1 MAGSFQATI
10 DRWVLETKQ
19 RQEAVFKNA
28 AEAVAEDVIDRTP
41 VDTGFLRASLQASLV
56 EAPAIDP
63 KARPAKGVK
72 GIAPPSN
79 YSVVI
84 ENATLGQTVYMGFT
98 AAYAR
103 HVEYGARGKQG
114 VGMVRLAV
122 QQWPQHVAKAVR
134 EAKEA
139 VRRNSAR

>member
-1 MAGSFQATI
+1 MASFAATI
-10 DRWVLETKQ
+10 DKWVLETRD

-28 AEAVAEDVIDRTP
+28 AEAVAGDVINRTP

-56 EAPAIDP
+56 EPPAIDP
-63 KARPAKGVK
+63 KARPDKGAE

-79 YSVVI
+79 YAAVI
-84 ENATLGQTVYMGFT
+84 ENATIGQTVYMGFT

-103 HVEYGARGKQG
+103 HVEYGARGRQG
-114 VGMVRLAV
+114 VGMVRLAT
-122 QQWPQHVAKAVR
+122 QAWPQHVAKAVR
-134 EAKEA
+134 EAKAA